1 MKKQQMRKALVATAL
16 LLVPVAVLFRSVPA
30 YTAQPIDIK
39 ITTIQLKQQ
48 QMGIGIDRLS
58 KYIKEKLGDKVRV
71 RAYSG
76 AQLYSGQ
83 EEVQAIMK
91 GEVQLAYVIGSVL
104 EPVDPTTQIVKLPYL
119 FPDID
124 TAYKVL
130 DGPVGKRIYANLDRK
145 GISMLGLASSADV
158 AIHNSKR
165 PIKVPQD
172 FRGLK
177 MRSFGPMGAATLKA
191 MGAMAVVSVPEE
203 LYSSFQQGML
213 DGGANPVSVFYE
225 RRLYDVQKYVTDAG
239 MLNATLVNLI
249 GSKEWWEKLPADI
262 RGGITESIQRLI
274 KEERVEIGAQNRKYF
289 DDIAAK
295 GCQVHIQT
303 KAEEAE
309 WKKAL
314 QPVYAEFA
322 PQIGADLVRATQQE
336 VERLSKARK

>member
-1 MKKQQMRKALVATAL
+1 MKRRIGKASLAAAL
-16 LLVPVAVLFRSVPA
+16 LLVPVAMLLWSIPA
-30 YTAQPIDIK
+30 HSAQPLDIK

-58 KYIKEKLGDKVRV
+58 KYIKEKLGDRVRV
-71 RAYSG
+71 RAYPG

-91 GEVQLAYVIGSVL
+91 GELQLAYVIGSVL
-104 EPVDPTTQIVKLPYL
+104 EPVDPTTQMIKLPYL

-130 DGPVGKRIYANLDRK
+130 DGPVGKRAFANLDRK

-165 PIKVPQD
+165 PIKMPED
-172 FRGLK
+172 FKGLK

-239 MLNATLVNLI
+239 MLNATLINLI
-249 GSKEWWEKLPADI
+249 GSKEWWEKLPPDV
-262 RGGITESIQRLI
+262 RGAISEAIQRLI
-274 KEERVEIGAQNRKYF
+274 KEERAEIGAQNKKYF
-289 DDIAAK
+289 DEIAAK
-295 GCQVHIQT
+295 GCQVHFQT
-303 KAEEAE
+303 KPEEAA

-314 QPVYAEFA
+314 QPVYTEFA
-322 PQIGADLVRATQQE
+322 PQIGADLVKATQQE
-336 VERLSKARK
+336 VERLSKGKK